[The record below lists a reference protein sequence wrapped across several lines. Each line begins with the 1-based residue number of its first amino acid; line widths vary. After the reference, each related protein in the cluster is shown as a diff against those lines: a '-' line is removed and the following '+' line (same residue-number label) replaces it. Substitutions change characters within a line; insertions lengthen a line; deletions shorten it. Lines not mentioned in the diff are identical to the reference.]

1 MGTKLYRGT
10 PGVYGKTIIEFSHYF
25 MIDDKLD
32 LKIVYETVQINYNL
46 IEMT

>member
-1 MGTKLYRGT
+1 MYYIIMNIK
-10 PGVYGKTIIEFSHYF
+10 VNIFGKTIIEFSHYF